1 MKKSILVAVI
11 FSVVTAFGQEVKV
24 ISGKV
29 ERIKDFNSK
38 YVSPRNVDVW
48 LPENYSKNNTYAVL
62 YMHDGQMLF
71 DDTNTWNRQEWGVD
85 ETITNLLNEGV
96 IKDVIVVGIWNTK
109 NRHAEYFPQKP
120 FESLSIEA
128 IEMVNQN
135 LKEANRVDTELQP
148 LSDNYLKFIVNELK
162 PYIDS
167 KFYTLKEKDNTFIA
181 GSSMGGLISM
191 YALCEY
197 PEVFGAAACISTHWP
212 GIFSIENNPIPGAFY
227 DYLNNYLP
235 DPNQNRIYFDYG
247 TATLDELYPP
257 LQKIVDDI
265 MESKGFTFESWN
277 TAEFEGADHSEN
289 AWRERLRYPL
299 TFLLRK

>member
-96 IKDVIVVGIWNTK
+96 IKDVIVVDIWNTK

-167 KFYTLKEKDNTFIA
+167 KFYTLKDKDNTFIA

-265 MESKGFTFESWN
+265 MESKGFSFENWN

-289 AWRERLRYPL
+289 AWRKRLRYPL
-299 TFLLRK
+299 IFLLRK

>member
-11 FSVVTAFGQEVKV
+11 FSVITVFGQEVKV
-24 ISGKV
+24 FSGKV
-29 ERIKDFNSK
+29 ERIKDFKSK
-38 YVSPRNVDVW
+38 YISPRNVDIW
-48 LPENYSKNNTYAVL
+48 LPENYSKNNSYAVL

-71 DDTNTWNRQEWGVD
+71 DDTNTWNKQEWGVD

-120 FESLSIEA
+120 FEALSVEA

-167 KFYTLKEKDNTFIA
+167 KFYTHKDKENTFIA

-212 GIFSIENNPIPGAFY
+212 GIFSIENNPIPDAFY
-227 DYLNNYLP
+227 DYLNKFLP

-265 MESKGFTFESWN
+265 MKSKGFTFESWN
-277 TAEFEGADHSEN
+277 TVEFEGADHSEN